1 MKKGKKDGQE
11 SNQQAPQ
18 NGKSGKANN
27 QKVNEYTHIPA

>member
-11 SNQQAPQ
+11 ANQQAPQ

-27 QKVNEYTHIPA
+27 QKVKECTPIPA